1 MYKINHATVAQ
12 SRYDRLREDLERA
25 YAQPVW
31 NSQQIDQI
39 ADEIARLEW
48 AFARRTAYACS
59 APVSEMANA
68 A

>member
-1 MYKINHATVAQ
+1 MYPINHATDAQ
-12 SRYDRLREDLERA
+12 SRYGRLRADLERA

-39 ADEIARLEW
+39 ADEIAKLER
-48 AFARRTAYACS
+48 AFARRTGYARGAS
-59 APVSEMANA
+59 VGEMANA

>member
-1 MYKINHATVAQ
+1 MYKTNHSTNAQ
-12 SRYDRLREDLERA
+12 SRYGRLREALERA

-39 ADEIARLEW
+39 ADEIAKLEW
-48 AFARRTAYACS
+48 AFARRTGYACG
-59 APVSEMANA
+59 APVGEMADA